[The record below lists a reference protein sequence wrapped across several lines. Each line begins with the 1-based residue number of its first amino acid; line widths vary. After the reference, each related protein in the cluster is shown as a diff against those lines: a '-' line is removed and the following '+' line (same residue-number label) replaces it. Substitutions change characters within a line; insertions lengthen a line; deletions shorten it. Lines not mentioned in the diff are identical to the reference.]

1 MDQNKQIKVEL
12 ALDKTFLTAGRK
24 HTAFV
29 MVKLTAPEL
38 PAKDRPAQNLSFVID
53 RSGSMAGEKL
63 NYTKKAT
70 VFALGHL
77 GGEDYCSI
85 VTFDDQVD
93 LLYPAALAKNKDLL
107 KRGVESLYPGGCT
120 NLSGGFLKGFG
131 EVKKYYQPERINRV
145 LLLTDGMANTGVI
158 EPGDLVKL
166 TKEVATSGITVSTFG
181 LGDDFQEDLLKEM
194 AEAGKGNFYY
204 IASPDQIPSIFE
216 QELSGLLS
224 IVAQNI
230 RVKAKPAPGVTITG
244 VLGYPPDNGDGL
256 NLTLPDLY
264 SSETKVLVFTLAIA
278 DLFEG
283 ESSLLELEIEYADVR
298 QNLAMVNLQ
307 ANLKTNIRADGEE
320 PLDNLEVIKQVEIFR
335 AAEVREEAVQLAD
348 RGDFEGSRR
357 LLEKQL
363 HKISN
368 LAHDLADEELTNEA
382 NDLKDCLNRI
392 MMYPNDY
399 KSLRKHFVCEAFQ
412 VKMGRRQKKKR

>member
-1 MDQNKQIKVEL
+1 
-12 ALDKTFLTAGRK
+12 
-24 HTAFV
+24 
-29 MVKLTAPEL
+29 
-38 PAKDRPAQNLSFVID
+38 
-53 RSGSMAGEKL
+53 
-63 NYTKKAT
+63 
-70 VFALGHL
+70 
-77 GGEDYCSI
+77 
-85 VTFDDQVD
+85 
-93 LLYPAALAKNKDLL
+93 
-107 KRGVESLYPGGCT
+107 
-120 NLSGGFLKGFG
+120 
-131 EVKKYYQPERINRV
+131 
-145 LLLTDGMANTGVI
+145 
-158 EPGDLVKL
+158 
-166 TKEVATSGITVSTFG
+166 
-181 LGDDFQEDLLKEM
+181 
-194 AEAGKGNFYY
+194 
-204 IASPDQIPSIFE
+204 
-216 QELSGLLS
+216 
-224 IVAQNI
+224 
-230 RVKAKPAPGVTITG
+230 